1 MTVSNWIELA
11 VIIITVIILGVP
23 LLRIT
28 KKVADLDGAELVE
41 SKPAN
46 SDLLEG
52 IIISG
57 K

>member
-11 VIIITVIILGVP
+11 VIIITVIVLGVP

-46 SDLLEG
+46 DDLLEG